1 MNILILGAGQVG
13 STTATQLAKEEDNEV
28 TVVDID
34 AEKLTKLASRV
45 DLQTIEGNAAYPE
58 TLRQSGAETADMLI
72 AVTSSDEVNM
82 IACQIASTLF
92 DTPTKI
98 ARIRAQEYS
107 ENKALFSRSNIP
119 VDHYINPEQL
129 VTDHIAELILHPG
142 AFQVLDFANGQVR
155 MVGVR
160 AKQQGFLVGQPIKF
174 LHTHLGNEQVRIAAV
189 YRDGESIEPEGDTII
204 KKDDEVFFIAARED
218 IDYMIAEFIQSQE
231 KAEKVIIAGGGGIG
245 LKLALQ
251 LETTCQVKV
260 IERSKA
266 RAKKIAE
273 LAEDS
278 IILVGDAADDSL
290 LLEESIETTDVF
302 VALTNSEEAN
312 ILSSML
318 AKKLG
323 CKKAMALINKASYSG
338 LIETGSIDI
347 AISPQQITI
356 GSLLTHVREGDV
368 VKVHSLKRGNAE
380 ALEAIAHKN
389 MSQVVGKTV
398 EEIKLPK
405 GAFITAVLSS
415 SGVLKTLHHSTI
427 IESNDHVIVFIT
439 DREQIADVEG
449 LFEED

>member
-13 STTATQLAKEEDNEV
+13 SSTATQLAKEEDNEV

-34 AEKLTKLASRV
+34 PEKLSKLASRV

-58 TLRQSGAETADMLI
+58 ILKQSGAETADILI

-92 DTPTKI
+92 NTPKKI

-107 ENKALFSRSNIP
+107 ENRALFSKSNIP
-119 VDHYINPEQL
+119 VDYYINPEQL
-129 VTDHIAELILHPG
+129 VSEHVAELILHPG
-142 AFQVLDFANGQVR
+142 AFQVLDFANGLVR

-160 AKQQGFLVGQPIKF
+160 AKQQGFLVGQPIKS
-174 LHTHLGNEQVRIAAV
+174 LHEHLGNEQVRIAAV
-189 YRDGESIEPEGDTII
+189 YRDGGSIDPDGDTVI
-204 KKDDEVFFIAARED
+204 KKDDEVFFISARED
-218 IDYMIAEFIQSQE
+218 IDYMISEFIQRQE
-231 KAEKVIIAGGGGIG
+231 RVEKIIIAGGGSIG
-245 LKLALQ
+245 LKLALK
-251 LETTCQVKV
+251 LETTNQVKV

-266 RAKKIAE
+266 QAKKIAE
-273 LAEDS
+273 LLEDA
-278 IILVGDAADDSL
+278 IVLVGDAADDSL

-323 CKKAMALINKASYSG
+323 CKKAMALVNKASYSG

-415 SGVLKTLHHSTI
+415 SGDLKTLHHSTI
-427 IESNDHVIVFIT
+427 IEPDDHVIVFIT
-439 DREQIADVEG
+439 DRERIADVEG

>member
-13 STTATQLAKEEDNEV
+13 SSTATQLAKEEDNEV
-28 TVVDID
+28 TIVDID
-34 AEKLTKLASRV
+34 PEKLTKLGSRV

-58 TLRQSGAETADMLI
+58 TLKQSGAETADMLI

-82 IACQIASTLF
+82 VACQIASTLY
-92 DTPTKI
+92 DTPKKI

-107 ENKALFSRSNIP
+107 QNKALFSKSNIP
-119 VDHYINPEQL
+119 VDYYINPEQL
-129 VTDHIAELILHPG
+129 VTEHIAELILHPG
-142 AFQVLDFANGQVR
+142 AFQVLDFADGRVR

-160 AKQQGFLVGQPIKF
+160 AKQQGFLVNQPIRS
-174 LHTHLGNEQVRIAAV
+174 LHKHLGNEQVRIAAV
-189 YRDGESIEPEGDTII
+189 YRDGESIDPDGDTII

-218 IDYMIAEFIQSQE
+218 IDYMISEFIQSQE
-231 KAEKVIIAGGGGIG
+231 RVRKVMLAGGGGIG
-245 LKLALQ
+245 LKLASK
-251 LETTCQVKV
+251 LETTNQVKV

-266 RAKKIAE
+266 RAKKISE
-273 LAEDS
+273 LLEDA
-278 IILVGDAADDSL
+278 IVLVGDAADDNL

-347 AISPQQITI
+347 AVSPQQITI

-380 ALEAIAHKN
+380 ALEAIAHEHKG
-389 MSQVVGKTV
+389 SKVVGKML
-398 EEIKLPK
+398 ENIELPK

-415 SGVLKTLHHSTI
+415 SGDLKTLHHTTV
-427 IESNDHVIVFIT
+427 IEPDDHVIVFIT
-439 DREQIADVEG
+439 DREKIADVEK
-449 LFEED
+449 LF

>member
-28 TVVDID
+28 TIVDID
-34 AEKLTKLASRV
+34 PEKLTKLGRRV
-45 DLQTIEGNAAYPE
+45 DLQTIEGNASYPE
-58 TLRQSGAETADMLI
+58 VLKQAGAETADMLI
-72 AVTSSDEVNM
+72 AVTSSDEINM

-92 DTPTKI
+92 NTPKKI
-98 ARIRAQEYS
+98 ARIRAPEYS
-107 ENKALFSRSNIP
+107 NNKALFSKSNIP
-119 VDHYINPEQL
+119 VDYYISPEQL
-129 VTDHIAELILHPG
+129 VTEHIAELILHPG
-142 AFQVLDFANGQVR
+142 AFQVLDFANGLVR

-160 AKQQGFLVGQPIKF
+160 AQQQSFLVDQPIKS
-174 LHTHLGNEQVRIAAV
+174 LHKHLGNEQVRIAAV
-189 YRDGESIEPEGDTII
+189 YRDGESIDPEGDTVI

-218 IDYMIAEFIQSQE
+218 IDYMISEFIQSQE
-231 KAEKVIIAGGGGIG
+231 RVEKVIIAGGGGIG
-245 LKLALQ
+245 LKLASK
-251 LETTCQVKV
+251 LETTNQVKV

-273 LAEDS
+273 LVEDT
-278 IILVGDAADDSL
+278 IVLVGDAADDSL

-323 CKKAMALINKASYSG
+323 CKKAMALVNKASYSG
-338 LIETGSIDI
+338 LIETSSIDI

-380 ALEAIAHKN
+380 ALEAIAHEN

-415 SGVLKTLHHSTI
+415 SGDLKTLHHSTV
-427 IESNDHVIVFIT
+427 IEPDDHVIVFIT
-439 DREQIADVEG
+439 DRERIADVEK
-449 LFEED
+449 LF

>member
-28 TVVDID
+28 TIVDLD
-34 AEKLTKLASRV
+34 PEKLTKLASRV

-82 IACQIASTLF
+82 IACQIAATLF

-174 LHTHLGNEQVRIAAV
+174 LHRHLGNEQVRIAAV

-251 LETTCQVKV
+251 LEKTCQVKV

-323 CKKAMALINKASYSG
+323 CKKAMALVNKASYSG

-415 SGVLKTLHHSTI
+415 SGVLTTLHHSTI
-427 IESNDHVIVFIT
+427 IEPDDHVIVFIT

>member
-28 TVVDID
+28 TIVDID
-34 AEKLTKLASRV
+34 PEKLTKLGRRV
-45 DLQTIEGNAAYPE
+45 DLQTIEGNASYPE
-58 TLRQSGAETADMLI
+58 VLKQSGAETADMLI
-72 AVTSSDEVNM
+72 AVTSSDEINM

-92 DTPTKI
+92 NTPKKI
-98 ARIRAQEYS
+98 ARIRAPEYS
-107 ENKALFSRSNIP
+107 NNKALFSKSNIP
-119 VDHYINPEQL
+119 VDYYISPEQL
-129 VTDHIAELILHPG
+129 VTEHIAELILHPG
-142 AFQVLDFANGQVR
+142 AFQVLDFANGLVR

-160 AKQQGFLVGQPIKF
+160 AKQQGFLVNQPIKS
-174 LHTHLGNEQVRIAAV
+174 LHKHLGNEQVRIAAV
-189 YRDGESIEPEGDTII
+189 YRDGESIDPDGDTVI

-218 IDYMIAEFIQSQE
+218 IDYMISEFIQSQE
-231 KAEKVIIAGGGGIG
+231 RVEKVIIAGGGGIG
-245 LKLALQ
+245 LKLASK
-251 LETTCQVKV
+251 LETTNQVKV

-273 LAEDS
+273 LVEDT
-278 IILVGDAADDSL
+278 IVLVGDAADDSL

-323 CKKAMALINKASYSG
+323 CKKAMALVNKASYSG
-338 LIETGSIDI
+338 LIETSSIDI

-380 ALEAIAHKN
+380 ALEAIAHEN

-415 SGVLKTLHHSTI
+415 SGDLKTLHHSTV
-427 IESNDHVIVFIT
+427 IEPDDHVIVFIT
-439 DREQIADVEG
+439 DRERIADVEK
-449 LFEED
+449 LF

>member
-13 STTATQLAKEEDNEV
+13 STTATQLAKEDDNEV

-34 AEKLTKLASRV
+34 PEKLTKLASRV
-45 DLQTIEGNAAYPE
+45 DLQTIEGNAAFPE
-58 TLRQSGAETADMLI
+58 TLQQSGAETADMLI

-92 DTPTKI
+92 NTPKKI

-107 ENKALFSRSNIP
+107 ENKALFSKTNIP
-119 VDHYINPEQL
+119 VDYYINPEQL
-129 VTDHIAELILHPG
+129 VTEHVSELILHPG
-142 AFQVLDFANGQVR
+142 AFQVLDFANGMVR

-160 AKQQGFLVGQPIKF
+160 AQQQGLLVGQPIKS
-174 LHTHLGNEQVRIAAV
+174 LHEHLGNEQVRIAAV
-189 YRDGESIEPEGDTII
+189 YREGESIDPDGDTVI

-218 IDYMIAEFIQSQE
+218 IDFMISEFIQNQE
-231 KAEKVIIAGGGGIG
+231 RVRKVIIAGGGGIG
-245 LKLALQ
+245 MRLASK
-251 LETTCQVKV
+251 LETTNQVKV
-260 IERSKA
+260 IERSKTQ
-266 RAKKIAE
+266 AKKIAE
-273 LAEDS
+273 LLEDS
-278 IILVGDAADDSL
+278 IVLVGDAADDNL

-380 ALEAIAHKN
+380 ALEAIAHKHKG
-389 MSQVVGKTV
+389 SKVVGKMIDT
-398 EEIKLPK
+398 INLPK

-415 SGVLKTLHHSTI
+415 SGDLKTLHHSTI
-427 IESNDHVIVFIT
+427 IEPDDHVIVFIT
-439 DREQIADVEG
+439 DRERIADVER
-449 LFEED
+449 LF

>member
-13 STTATQLAKEEDNEV
+13 SSTATQLAKEEDNEV

-34 AEKLTKLASRV
+34 PEKLTKLGSRV

-58 TLRQSGAETADMLI
+58 ILKQSGAETADILI

-92 DTPTKI
+92 NTPKKI

-107 ENKALFSRSNIP
+107 ENRALFSKSNIP
-119 VDHYINPEQL
+119 VDYYINPEQL
-129 VTDHIAELILHPG
+129 VSEHVAELILHPG
-142 AFQVLDFANGQVR
+142 AFQVLDFANGLVR

-160 AKQQGFLVGQPIKF
+160 PKQQGFLVGQPIKS
-174 LHTHLGNEQVRIAAV
+174 LHKHLGNEQVRIAAV
-189 YRDGESIEPEGDTII
+189 YRDGGSIDPDGDTVI
-204 KKDDEVFFIAARED
+204 KKDDEVFFISARED
-218 IDYMIAEFIQSQE
+218 IDYMISEFIQRQE
-231 KAEKVIIAGGGGIG
+231 RVEKIIIAGGGSIG
-245 LKLALQ
+245 LKLALK
-251 LETTCQVKV
+251 LETTNQVKV

-266 RAKKIAE
+266 QAKKIAE
-273 LAEDS
+273 LLEDA
-278 IILVGDAADDSL
+278 IVLVGDAADDSL

-323 CKKAMALINKASYSG
+323 CKKAMALVNKASYSG

-415 SGVLKTLHHSTI
+415 SGDLKTLHHSTI
-427 IESNDHVIVFIT
+427 IEPDDHVIVFIT
-439 DREQIADVEG
+439 DRERIADVEG